1 VRLPLLLIF
10 ALMLT
15 PSCATRRAS
24 ASFRVIPGKPDY
36 LLRAPDSEDI
46 PFPDVLGRYTGVG
59 AGWVELRPE
68 IELRIENAYFREG
81 APKRGLA
88 NFLGTEI
95 ARYHVLSTGA
105 LEQIAVQSRLEQ
117 RPADQP
123 PVQQL
128 LSESQNRY
136 RHHRLFY
143 QVLLNKKTDVR
154 SAVLLSAESM
164 DELDR
169 FTEQLMSDPESVCG
183 GVSTHCTAFPEA
195 CTASL
200 EIQIVV
206 NGRYRTVLWGSSLA
220 DVTQN
225 HRRIELSRLHMGAL
239 APVRIDPRDREA
251 LRLPLLPGDHIKWR

>member
-1 VRLPLLLIF
+1 MP
-10 ALMLT
+10 T
-15 PSCATRRAS
+15 
-24 ASFRVIPGKPDY
+24 
-36 LLRAPDSEDI
+36 
-46 PFPDVLGRYTGVG
+46 LG
-59 AGWVELRPE
+59 
-68 IELRIENAYFREG
+68 G

-95 ARYHVLSTGA
+95 ARYQMLSTGA

-117 RPADQP
+117 RPGDQP

-128 LSESQNRY
+128 LSESQKRY
-136 RHHRLFY
+136 GHHRLFY

-154 SAVLLSAESM
+154 SAVLLSAESL

-169 FTEQLMSDPESVCG
+169 VTEQLMSDPESVCG
-183 GVSTHCTAFPEA
+183 GSSTDCTAFPEA

-200 EIQIVV
+200 EIEIVV
-206 NGRYRTVLWGSSLA
+206 NGHQRTVLWGSSLA
-220 DVTQN
+220 EVTEN
-225 HRRIELSRLHMGAL
+225 HRRIELFRPHMGAL